1 MSMSTHPSNFATSG
15 EYILNIHSVVEC
27 FRSTL
32 QADLA
37 GLFLLTNKRTSANC
51 EVAA

>member
-27 FRSTL
+27 CESAL
-32 QADLA
+32 QA
-37 GLFLLTNKRTSANC
+37 GLVCLFYHVNKHVSVDC
-51 EVAA
+51 GVMS